1 MKLPVD
7 NFELLGVGV
16 GTDGSGV
23 LRTLQK
29 RCECSPL
36 NGFSEETLEK
46 RRSILTRASKTL
58 LDNQQR
64 RKYEEDLRI
73 QGNIRAM
80 GVEIDEH
87 ELVAALMLL
96 LEAGHYSECM
106 EIGKEYEDK
115 KTYFFEGGFNSREMG
130 LIMDYAALQASEA
143 NRVKRYYQRAAEVLE
158 TRIRERARIK
168 ERGEL
173 TKKMECEIYRLM
185 PFRVLDLLSRED
197 GRLTRDLGI
206 SLLERI
212 IAIRGG
218 LEKESNEIMGQE
230 EFKSFFRQ
238 IRGYLTVQ
246 EQIDIFQKMGSKG
259 SEVGNFIA
267 AIALTASGFAQRKPE
282 KLKEAIGLLE
292 KLGRDEI
299 ELVISNIYLLLG
311 DVSIANSKFTN
322 FAEDELKLWCQEVA
336 TGSLGQMCAWCQEWL
351 RRDVLNGF
359 KDIDIEADIDA
370 YFGDKDVIEYI
381 ESQDRERRGN
391 EIAGQE
397 QSNESQERKTEEATY
412 RRGISYNENEYNAI
426 GRWVGKTKNMQGTSN
441 QDFLGKGTT
450 GLFVILLL
458 TATLTLFAQL
468 NKEENGD
475 NKVGNEVIKKE
486 KSSKVKT
493 KNEMV
498 KADGEEEIRNRI
510 EQWHKIKRNKLLG
523 DEIPND
529 QRNYFSQRRLSELKR
544 EADQLQRLGRRMRI
558 EVEIKNMRIV
568 DRGKDKKEVQTD
580 LIYGEE
586 ITDMNGRVIGKIP
599 RRDYSRTYILSKK
612 GESWMLE

>member
-1 MKLPVD
+1 MKLPID

-23 LRTLQK
+23 LRSLQK

-64 RKYEEDLRI
+64 RKYEEDLKI

-80 GVEIDEH
+80 GVEIDGQ
-87 ELVAALMLL
+87 ELVAGLMLL

-106 EIGKEYEDK
+106 EIGKRYEDK
-115 KTYFFEGGFNSREMG
+115 KTYFFEGGFEGREMG

-143 NRVKRYYQRAAEVLE
+143 NRVKRYYQRAGEVLE
-158 TRIRERARIK
+158 TRLREKGRIK

-173 TKKMECEIYRLM
+173 TKKMECEINRLM
-185 PFRVLDLLSRED
+185 PFRVLDLLSRD
-197 GRLTRDLGI
+197 NGRLTRDLGI

-212 IAIRGG
+212 IEIRGG
-218 LEKESNEIMGQE
+218 LEKESNEIMDQE

-246 EQIDIFQKMGSKG
+246 EQIDIFQKMGSRG

-282 KLKEAIGLLE
+282 KLKEAIRLLE
-292 KLGRDEI
+292 KLGKREI

-311 DVSIANSKFTN
+311 DVSTANAKFN
-322 FAEDELKLWCQEVA
+322 NVVEDELKLWCQEVA

-381 ESQDRERRGN
+381 ESQDRERRVD

-397 QSNESQERKTEEATY
+397 QSNKSQERNTQEATH
-412 RRGISYNENEYNAI
+412 RNRISVIENKFSGI
-426 GRWVGKTKNMQGTSN
+426 GRWVGRTKNMQGSSN
-441 QDFLGKGTT
+441 QDFIGKGTT
-450 GLFVILLL
+450 GLIVISLL

-486 KSSKVKT
+486 KSSEVKT

-498 KADGEEEIRNRI
+498 NANEEEEIRNRI
-510 EQWHKIKRNKLLG
+510 EQWHMIKRNKLLG
-523 DEIPND
+523 DEIPDD
-529 QRNYFSQRRLSELKR
+529 QRNYLSQRRLSELKR
-544 EADQLQRLGRRMRI
+544 EADQLQRLGKRMRI
-558 EVEIKNMRIV
+558 EVKIKNMKIV
-568 DRGKDKKEVQTD
+568 YRGKNKTEVQTD
-580 LIYGEE
+580 LVYGEK
-586 ITDMNGRVIGKIP
+586 ITDMKGRVVEEIP
-599 RRDYSRTYILSKK
+599 RRDYRRTYILSKK
-612 GESWMLE
+612 AESWMLE

>member
-1 MKLPVD
+1 MKLPID

-23 LRTLQK
+23 LRSLQK

-64 RKYEEDLRI
+64 RKYEEDLKI

-80 GVEIDEH
+80 GVEIDGQ
-87 ELVAALMLL
+87 ELVAGLMLL

-106 EIGKEYEDK
+106 EIGKRYEDK
-115 KTYFFEGGFNSREMG
+115 KTYFFEGGFEGREMG

-143 NRVKRYYQRAAEVLE
+143 NRVKRYYQRAGEVLE
-158 TRIRERARIK
+158 TRLREKGRIK

-173 TKKMECEIYRLM
+173 TKKMECEINRLM
-185 PFRVLDLLSRED
+185 PFRVLDLLSRD
-197 GRLTRDLGI
+197 NGRLTRDLGI

-212 IAIRGG
+212 IEIRGG
-218 LEKESNEIMGQE
+218 LEKESNEIMDQE

-246 EQIDIFQKMGSKG
+246 EQIDIFQKMGSRG

-282 KLKEAIGLLE
+282 KLKEAIRLLE
-292 KLGRDEI
+292 KLGKREI

-311 DVSIANSKFTN
+311 DVSTANAKFN
-322 FAEDELKLWCQEVA
+322 NVVEDELKLWCQEVA

-381 ESQDRERRGN
+381 ESQDRERRVD

-397 QSNESQERKTEEATY
+397 QSNKSQERNTQEATH
-412 RRGISYNENEYNAI
+412 RNRISVIENKFSGI
-426 GRWVGKTKNMQGTSN
+426 GRWVGRTKNMQGSSN
-441 QDFLGKGTT
+441 QDFIGKGTT
-450 GLFVILLL
+450 GLIVISLL

-486 KSSKVKT
+486 KSSEVKT

-498 KADGEEEIRNRI
+498 NANEEEEIRNRI
-510 EQWHKIKRNKLLG
+510 EQWHMIKRNKLLG
-523 DEIPND
+523 DEIPDD
-529 QRNYFSQRRLSELKR
+529 QRNYLSQRRLSELKR
-544 EADQLQRLGRRMRI
+544 EADQLQRLGKRMRI
-558 EVEIKNMRIV
+558 EVKIKNMKIV
-568 DRGKDKKEVQTD
+568 YRGKNKTEVQTD
-580 LIYGEE
+580 LVYGEK
-586 ITDMNGRVIGKIP
+586 ITDMKGRVIEEIP
-599 RRDYSRTYILSKK
+599 RRDYRRTYILSKK
-612 GESWMLE
+612 AESWMLE